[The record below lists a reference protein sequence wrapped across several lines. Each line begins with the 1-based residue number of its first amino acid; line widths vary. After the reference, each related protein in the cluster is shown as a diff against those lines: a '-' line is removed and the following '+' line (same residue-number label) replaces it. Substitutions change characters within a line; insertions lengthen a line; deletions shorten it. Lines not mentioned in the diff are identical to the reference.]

1 MGTNASALEKEI
13 GPEQF
18 SVNEH
23 YFGLFNFGNTCYCN
37 SVLQA
42 LYFCH
47 PFRENVLEYKSQP
60 RKKGEPSHLSGIPL
74 PQPNYSE
81 EEGQC
86 DPAQGV
92 HHKIS
97 ERN

>member
-1 MGTNASALEKEI
+1 LGIPATATQFFKQLFLSISGKNSSIQKSAQI
-13 GPEQF
+13 
-18 SVNEH
+18 
-23 YFGLFNFGNTCYCN
+23 
-37 SVLQA
+37 
-42 LYFCH
+42 
-47 PFRENVLEYKSQP
+47 
-60 RKKGEPSHLSGIPL
+60 KGEPSHLSGIPL